1 MIHGHQSEKKNSPKS
16 TDMTGEMAKM
26 MPAVM
31 KMMGGMGMKGSSLNS
46 TGMDM
51 SQVSTM
57 MKEFKR
63 Y

>member
-1 MIHGHQSEKKNSPKS
+1 
-16 TDMTGEMAKM
+16 MTGEMAKM